1 MTSINR
7 PTILPPKLDLT
18 PNCAIL
24 SKMDLKKLHQKISNN
39 ISSQNYAQTGHFS
52 QEIKDLLQEDLK
64 IKRSKLD
71 KMSTRQKK
79 KTKKFQT
86 IAHDEENKRKQW
98 TDFLVSSVT
107 DTIFHET
114 FLFYKRTLKLKYSV
128 KIVKTL
134 LLLASFTSWID
145 SCVQY

>member
-1 MTSINR
+1 
-7 PTILPPKLDLT
+7 
-18 PNCAIL
+18 
-24 SKMDLKKLHQKISNN
+24 MDLKKLNQKISSN
-39 ISSQNYAQTGHFS
+39 ISSQNYAQSGHFS
-52 QEIKDLLQEDLK
+52 QQMKNLLQEDLK

-79 KTKKFQT
+79 TKNFQI
-86 IAHDEENKRKQW
+86 IADDEENKRKQW
-98 TDFLVSSVT
+98 TDFLVSSAT

-114 FLFYKRTLKLKYSV
+114 FLFYKRTLKQKYSV
-128 KIVKTL
+128 KMVKTF

>member
-1 MTSINR
+1 
-7 PTILPPKLDLT
+7 
-18 PNCAIL
+18 
-24 SKMDLKKLHQKISNN
+24 MDLKKLNQKISSN
-39 ISSQNYAQTGHFS
+39 ISSQNYAQSGHFS
-52 QEIKDLLQEDLK
+52 QQMKNLLQEGLK

-79 KTKKFQT
+79 TKNFQI

-98 TDFLVSSVT
+98 TDFLVSSAT

-114 FLFYKRTLKLKYSV
+114 FLFYKRTLKQKYSV
-128 KIVKTL
+128 KMMKTF

>member
-1 MTSINR
+1 M
-7 PTILPPKLDLT
+7 
-18 PNCAIL
+18 
-24 SKMDLKKLHQKISNN
+24 
-39 ISSQNYAQTGHFS
+39 
-52 QEIKDLLQEDLK
+52 KDLLKEDCK

-71 KMSTRQKK
+71 KMATRQK

-98 TDFLVSSVT
+98 TDFLVSSAT
-107 DTIFHET
+107 DTILHET
-114 FLFYKRTLKLKYSV
+114 FLFYRRTPKLKYSV
-128 KIVKTL
+128 EIVKTL

>member
-1 MTSINR
+1 
-7 PTILPPKLDLT
+7 
-18 PNCAIL
+18 
-24 SKMDLKKLHQKISNN
+24 MDLKKLNQTIFSN
-39 ISSQNYAQTGHFS
+39 ISSQNYAQSGNFS
-52 QEIKDLLQEDLK
+52 QQMKNLLQEDLK

-71 KMSTRQKK
+71 KMSSRQKK
-79 KTKKFQT
+79 IKNFQI

-98 TDFLVSSVT
+98 IDFLVSSVT

-114 FLFYKRTLKLKYSV
+114 FLFYKRILKQKYSV
-128 KIVKTL
+128 KMVKTF

>member
-1 MTSINR
+1 
-7 PTILPPKLDLT
+7 
-18 PNCAIL
+18 
-24 SKMDLKKLHQKISNN
+24 MDLKKLHQKISNN

-52 QEIKDLLQEDLK
+52 QEMKHLLQEDLK

-98 TDFLVSSVT
+98 TDFLVSSAT

-114 FLFYKRTLKLKYSV
+114 FLFYKRALKLKYSV
-128 KIVKTL
+128 KIVKAL

>member
-1 MTSINR
+1 M
-7 PTILPPKLDLT
+7 PKLG
-18 PNCAIL
+18 IL
-24 SKMDLKKLHQKISNN
+24 VKKLKI
-39 ISSQNYAQTGHFS
+39 YF
-52 QEIKDLLQEDLK
+52 KEDLK

-98 TDFLVSSVT
+98 TDFLVSSAT

-134 LLLASFTSWID
+134 IPLASFTSWID

>member
-1 MTSINR
+1 
-7 PTILPPKLDLT
+7 
-18 PNCAIL
+18 
-24 SKMDLKKLHQKISNN
+24 MDLKELHQKISKN
-39 ISSQNYAQTGHFS
+39 ISSQNYAQSGHFS
-52 QEIKDLLQEDLK
+52 QQMKNLLQEDLK

-79 KTKKFQT
+79 KTKKFQM

-98 TDFLVSSVT
+98 TDFLVSSAT

-114 FLFYKRTLKLKYSV
+114 FLFYKRTLKQKYSV
-128 KIVKTL
+128 KIVKTF

>member
-1 MTSINR
+1 
-7 PTILPPKLDLT
+7 
-18 PNCAIL
+18 
-24 SKMDLKKLHQKISNN
+24 MDLKKLNHKISSN
-39 ISSQNYAQTGHFS
+39 ISSQNYVQSGHFS
-52 QEIKDLLQEDLK
+52 QQMKNLLQEDLK

-79 KTKKFQT
+79 TKNFQI

-98 TDFLVSSVT
+98 TDFLVSSAT

-114 FLFYKRTLKLKYSV
+114 FLFYKRTLKQKYSV
-128 KIVKTL
+128 KMVKTF

>member
-1 MTSINR
+1 MKN
-7 PTILPPKLDLT
+7 
-18 PNCAIL
+18 
-24 SKMDLKKLHQKISNN
+24 
-39 ISSQNYAQTGHFS
+39 
-52 QEIKDLLQEDLK
+52 LLQEDLK

-79 KTKKFQT
+79 TKNFQI

-98 TDFLVSSVT
+98 TDFLVSSAT

-114 FLFYKRTLKLKYSV
+114 FLFYKRTLKQKYSV
-128 KIVKTL
+128 KMVKTF

>member
-1 MTSINR
+1 
-7 PTILPPKLDLT
+7 
-18 PNCAIL
+18 
-24 SKMDLKKLHQKISNN
+24 MDLKKLHQKISNN

-52 QEIKDLLQEDLK
+52 QGMKDLLQEDLK

-98 TDFLVSSVT
+98 TDFLVSYATS
-107 DTIFHET
+107 TIYNISILQKNT
-114 FLFYKRTLKLKYSV
+114 
-128 KIVKTL
+128 KTEI
-134 LLLASFTSWID
+134 F
-145 SCVQY
+145 C

>member
-1 MTSINR
+1 
-7 PTILPPKLDLT
+7 
-18 PNCAIL
+18 
-24 SKMDLKKLHQKISNN
+24 MDWKKLHPKISNN
-39 ISSQNYAQTGHFS
+39 ISSQNYAQTRHFS
-52 QEIKDLLQEDLK
+52 QEMKDLLQEDLK

-71 KMSTRQKK
+71 KMSTKQKK

-98 TDFLVSSVT
+98 TDFLVSSAT

>member
-1 MTSINR
+1 
-7 PTILPPKLDLT
+7 
-18 PNCAIL
+18 
-24 SKMDLKKLHQKISNN
+24 MDLKKLNQKISSN
-39 ISSQNYAQTGHFS
+39 ISSQNYAQSGHFS
-52 QEIKDLLQEDLK
+52 QQMKNLLQEDLK

-79 KTKKFQT
+79 TKNFQI

-98 TDFLVSSVT
+98 TDFLVSSAT

-114 FLFYKRTLKLKYSV
+114 FLFYKRTLKQKYSV
-128 KIVKTL
+128 KMVKTF

>member
-1 MTSINR
+1 
-7 PTILPPKLDLT
+7 
-18 PNCAIL
+18 
-24 SKMDLKKLHQKISNN
+24 MDLKKLHQKISSN
-39 ISSQNYAQTGHFS
+39 ISSQNYSQTGHFT
-52 QEIKDLLQEDLK
+52 QEIKDILQQDLK

-86 IAHDEENKRKQW
+86 IAHDEEYKRKQW
-98 TDFLVSSVT
+98 TDFLVSSAT
-107 DTIFHET
+107 DTVFHET

-134 LLLASFTSWID
+134 LHLASFASWID

>member
-1 MTSINR
+1 
-7 PTILPPKLDLT
+7 
-18 PNCAIL
+18 
-24 SKMDLKKLHQKISNN
+24 MDLKKLNQKISSN
-39 ISSQNYAQTGHFS
+39 ISSQNYVQSGHFS
-52 QEIKDLLQEDLK
+52 QQMKNLLQEDLK

-79 KTKKFQT
+79 TKNFQI

-98 TDFLVSSVT
+98 TDFLVSSAT

-114 FLFYKRTLKLKYSV
+114 FLFYKRTLKQKYSV
-128 KIVKTL
+128 KMVKTF

>member
-1 MTSINR
+1 
-7 PTILPPKLDLT
+7 
-18 PNCAIL
+18 
-24 SKMDLKKLHQKISNN
+24 MDLKKLHPKISNI
-39 ISSQNYAQTGHFS
+39 ISSQNYAQTGYFS
-52 QEIKDLLQEDLK
+52 QEVKDLLQEDLK

-98 TDFLVSSVT
+98 TDFLVSSAT
-107 DTIFHET
+107 DTIVHET
-114 FLFYKRTLKLKYSV
+114 FLFYRRTAKLKYSV
-128 KIVKTL
+128 EIVKTL

-145 SCVQY
+145 SCVKY

>member
-1 MTSINR
+1 
-7 PTILPPKLDLT
+7 
-18 PNCAIL
+18 
-24 SKMDLKKLHQKISNN
+24 MDLKKLHPKISNN

-52 QEIKDLLQEDLK
+52 QGIKDLLQEDLK

-98 TDFLVSSVT
+98 TDFLVSSAT

>member
-1 MTSINR
+1 
-7 PTILPPKLDLT
+7 
-18 PNCAIL
+18 
-24 SKMDLKKLHQKISNN
+24 MDLKKLNQKISSN
-39 ISSQNYAQTGHFS
+39 ISSQNYAQSGHFS
-52 QEIKDLLQEDLK
+52 QQMKNLLQEDLK

-79 KTKKFQT
+79 TKNFQ
-86 IAHDEENKRKQW
+86 IIVHDEENKRKQW
-98 TDFLVSSVT
+98 TDFLVSSAT

-114 FLFYKRTLKLKYSV
+114 FLFYKRTLKQKYSV
-128 KIVKTL
+128 KMVKTF